1 MDSFQQSERIKELQ
15 DHVVTLRHDMSV
27 CYKRMLMKECQVI
40 ANNLAE
46 AKVSFPRQNLDQLQ
60 NIRPADLSRATQS
73 IRTNPPM
80 HEILTQARQLQRFQ
94 QMDRKK
100 H

>member
-1 MDSFQQSERIKELQ
+1 M
-15 DHVVTLRHDMSV
+15 VVLS
-27 CYKRMLMKECQVI
+27 CRMLQHSKIKTLNSQHFFQ
-40 ANNLAE
+40 AE

-80 HEILTQARQLQRFQ
+80 HEILNQARQLQRFQ